1 MLPGS
6 LALIMFS
13 MGLALT
19 PDDFR
24 QILRHPKEVGVG
36 LVAQM
41 VFLPVLAFLLAWLA
55 PLSPAMKVGIIL
67 VAICPGGATSN
78 LINYL
83 LNGNLALCVSLTS
96 LNAFLTQFTIPLLL
110 NLAIFSFL
118 GGEAQVNLPFWDAVL
133 EIFLVT
139 LLPVA
144 LGVWFQGQWRFFA
157 QKLRKP
163 LKYLMPVLLGVAM
176 IGAAFFEKKNVPA
189 VRFMDYL
196 PVIPWLLALN
206 VGAMVGS
213 YKFTGWIGFKAKT
226 AMTIAV
232 EVGLQNTGMAIM
244 LATGSALRD
253 APEIAVPAA
262 IYALFSFFTTG
273 AWAWYVARKNQLVK
287 G

>member
-1 MLPGS
+1 MLPVA

-19 PDDFR
+19 LDDFR
-24 QILRHPKEVGVG
+24 QIFRHPKEVTLG

-41 VFLPVLAFLLAWLA
+41 LFLPVLAFGIAWIA
-55 PLSPAMKVGIIL
+55 PISQAMKVGIIL

-96 LNAFLTQFTIPLLL
+96 LNAFLTQFSIPLLL

-118 GGEAQVNLPFWDAVL
+118 GGEAKVNLPFWDAVL

-144 LGVWFQGQWRFFA
+144 LGVWFQGQWNGMA

-163 LKYLMPVLLGVAM
+163 LKYVMPLLLAIAM
-176 IGAAFFEKKNVPA
+176 VGAAFFEKKNVPA
-189 VRFMDYL
+189 VDFMAYL
-196 PVIPWLLALN
+196 PVIPWLIVLN
-206 VGAMVGS
+206 LGAMIGS
-213 YKFTGWIGFKAKT
+213 YRLTSWLGFPVRT

-253 APEIAVPAA
+253 APEIAVPAS

-273 AWAWYVARKNQLVK
+273 GWAWYIASKHKLLKR
-287 G
+287 

>member
-1 MLPGS
+1 MLPGA

-19 PDDFR
+19 LNDFR
-24 QILRHPKEVGVG
+24 QIFRHPKEVTVG
-36 LVAQM
+36 LIAQM
-41 VFLPVLAFLLAWLA
+41 FFLPVLAFLLAWVA
-55 PLSPAMKVGIIL
+55 PISEAMKVGIIL

-96 LNAFLTQFTIPLLL
+96 LNAFLTQFSIPLLL

-118 GGEAQVNLPFWDAVL
+118 GGEASVNLPFWDAVL

-144 LGVWFQGQWRFFA
+144 IGVWFQGQWNAFA

-163 LKYLMPVLLGVAM
+163 LKYLMPLLLGIAM
-176 IGAAFFEKKNVPA
+176 VGAAFFEKKNVPA
-189 VRFMDYL
+189 VDFMEYL
-196 PVIPWLLALN
+196 PVIPWLLTLN
-206 VGAMVGS
+206 FGAMIGS
-213 YKFTGWIGFKAKT
+213 YWFTGRLGFPVKT

-232 EVGLQNTGMAIM
+232 EVGLQNTGMAIL

-253 APEIAVPAA
+253 SPEIAVPAS

-273 AWAWYVARKNQLVK
+273 GWAWWIATQNKLLK
-287 G
+287 I